1 MPLVLEE
8 RRGAVAVALLNRP
21 EALNALSADL
31 MRELAAALGRA
42 DADPAVGAIVIAGQ
56 GRAFAAGAD
65 VRELAAGSPLGV
77 ATGPYFADWERVRHL
92 DKPVIAA
99 VHGLALGGGCELAM
113 ACDMIVAAE
122 DARFGQP
129 EIRLGLIPGFG
140 GTQRWPRFVGK
151 ARAMEAVLT
160 GEPVTA
166 RDAFMLGLCNRLV
179 PPEVVL
185 DEAVALAAKI
195 AALPADAVRVGRA
208 AVQAAFETDLD
219 AGLRLERQAFALLFD
234 SADAREGMAAFLEK
248 RAPKFGPRG
257 G

>member
-1 MPLVLEE
+1 
-8 RRGAVAVALLNRP
+8 
-21 EALNALSADL
+21 
-31 MRELAAALGRA
+31 
-42 DADPAVGAIVIAGQ
+42 
-56 GRAFAAGAD
+56 
-65 VRELAAGSPLGV
+65 
-77 ATGPYFADWERVRHL
+77 
-92 DKPVIAA
+92 
-99 VHGLALGGGCELAM
+99 
-113 ACDMIVAAE
+113 VAAE

-129 EIRLGLIPGFG
+129 EIKLGLIPGFG

-160 GEPVTA
+160 GEPITA

-179 PPEVVL
+179 PPELVL
-185 DEAVALAAKI
+185 DEAVALAARI
-195 AALPADAVRVGRA
+195 AALPADAVRVGKA

-219 AGLRLERQAFALLFD
+219 AGLRLERQAFGLLFD